1 MRTTISDSFNNKG
14 VNMIWLIILLIIA
27 IICFIIMLIKYIDI
41 KNQLYE
47 QNDMY
52 LYYKNKISMIEY
64 QYRNYKEG
72 MNAFTVLRN
81 VASILKDFYT

>member
-14 VNMIWLIILLIIA
+14 VNMIWLIILLIIV

-81 VASILKDFYT
+81 MASILKDFYR

>member
-81 VASILKDFYT
+81 MANILKDFYR

>member
-1 MRTTISDSFNNKG
+1 M
-14 VNMIWLIILLIIA
+14 ILLIMLLIII
-27 IICFIIMLIKYIDI
+27 IICFIIMLVKYIQCRN
-41 KNQLYE
+41 KLYE

-52 LYYKNKISMIEY
+52 LYYKNKLSMIEY

-81 VASILKDFYT
+81 ISKILNDFYK

>member
-1 MRTTISDSFNNKG
+1 MRNTISDSFNNKG

-81 VASILKDFYT
+81 MASILKDFYR

>member
-1 MRTTISDSFNNKG
+1 MRATISDSFNNKG

-81 VASILKDFYT
+81 MASILKDFYR

>member
-64 QYRNYKEG
+64 QYRNYKED

-81 VASILKDFYT
+81 MTSILKDFYR

>member
-81 VASILKDFYT
+81 IASILKDFYR

>member
-1 MRTTISDSFNNKG
+1 MRATISDSFNNKG
-14 VNMIWLIILLIIA
+14 VNMIWLIILLTIA

-81 VASILKDFYT
+81 MASILKDFYR

>member
-81 VASILKDFYT
+81 MASILKDFYR

>member
-81 VASILKDFYT
+81 IASILKDFYK

>member
-1 MRTTISDSFNNKG
+1 MRITISDSFNNKG

-81 VASILKDFYT
+81 MASILKDFYR

>member
-14 VNMIWLIILLIIA
+14 VNMVWLIILLIIA

-81 VASILKDFYT
+81 MASILKDFYR